1 MQEIIFGIALLAG
14 LVALQAGMRYW
25 TLHRTRVA
33 WSAAQEHMT
42 RGDFEEAEVALAKC
56 VKLMPLWI
64 QPRVL
69 YGSVLS
75 RLNKL
80 ESAEEQLKLA
90 AQLQPKDAGG
100 YIELAI
106 FYITVA
112 DKMEDG
118 IAALNQALKYD
129 PQARYRIDTEPR
141 LRDFRE
147 QDAYAQLEAE

>member
-1 MQEIIFGIALLAG
+1 MQEVVVGIALLLG

-33 WSAAQEHMT
+33 WSAAQDYMS

-64 QPRVL
+64 QPRML

-80 ESAEEQLKLA
+80 EQAEEHLKLA
-90 AQLQPKDAGG
+90 AELQPKEADG

-112 DKMEDG
+112 ERTEDG
-118 IAALNQALKYD
+118 VEALRQALAKD
-129 PQARYRIDTEPR
+129 PQARHRIDTEPR
-141 LRDFRE
+141 LRDFR
-147 QDAYAQLEAE
+147 DSDGYAQLGAE

>member
-1 MQEIIFGIALLAG
+1 MQEVIVGIALLVG
-14 LVALQAGMRYW
+14 LVALQTGMRYW

-33 WSAAQEHMT
+33 WSEAQDHMT
-42 RGDFEEAEVALAKC
+42 RGDFEEAEMALAKC

-64 QPRVL
+64 QPRML

-80 ESAEEQLKLA
+80 EQAEEHLKLA
-90 AQLQPKDAGG
+90 AELQPKEADG

-112 DKMEDG
+112 ERTEDG
-118 IAALNQALKYD
+118 IEALRHALEKD
-129 PQARYRIDTEPR
+129 PQARHRIDTEPR
-141 LRDFRE
+141 LRDFR
-147 QDAYAQLEAE
+147 DTDGYAQLDAT